1 MEPDRALRPSSRA
14 VQFVGRPLFGQT
26 GVALVLRTAGYHRV
40 LQLPQMRTPL
50 ARPTRYVPMNGKDLR
65 ETLGLIAVV
74 ASLGFVGFE
83 IRQNTA
89 AVESTAFQSLSELLH
104 QSTSL
109 LAVDRGPGLTLR
121 LRDGALPED
130 FTPEEDQ
137 WVRLVHFQHINVLQ
151 AAYHQVQVGA
161 LDEDALELFWTGLLS
176 LDYIREAWP
185 SMRYSYDPEFADF
198 FEELLV
204 SVPQSRGPRVV
215 S

>member
-1 MEPDRALRPSSRA
+1 MK
-14 VQFVGRPLFGQT
+14 
-26 GVALVLRTAGYHRV
+26 
-40 LQLPQMRTPL
+40 
-50 ARPTRYVPMNGKDLR
+50 GKEIR

-104 QSTSL
+104 HSTSL
-109 LAVDRGPGLTLR
+109 LAADPGPALTLR
-121 LRDGALPED
+121 LRNGALPDD

-137 WVRLVHFQHINVLQ
+137 WVRLVYFQYIGVLQ
-151 AAYHQVQVGA
+151 AAYRQVQVGV
-161 LDEDALELFWTGLLS
+161 LDEDVFDVFWSGLLS
-176 LDYIREAWP
+176 LDYIAEAWP

-204 SVPQSRGPRVV
+204 SVPQSRAPRPAG
-215 S
+215 